1 MSTPRLPQTA
11 ISEDDLFMRRGRP
24 DRYTPVMILLL
35 ILAFVVAVFVGVYL
49 WHQYGSSSD

>member
-1 MSTPRLPQTA
+1 
-11 ISEDDLFMRRGRP
+11 MRRGRP

-35 ILAFVVAVFVGVYL
+35 ILTFVVAVFVGVYL

>member
-1 MSTPRLPQTA
+1 
-11 ISEDDLFMRRGRP
+11 MRRGRP

-35 ILAFVVAVFVGVYL
+35 ILAFVVAVFVGEYL